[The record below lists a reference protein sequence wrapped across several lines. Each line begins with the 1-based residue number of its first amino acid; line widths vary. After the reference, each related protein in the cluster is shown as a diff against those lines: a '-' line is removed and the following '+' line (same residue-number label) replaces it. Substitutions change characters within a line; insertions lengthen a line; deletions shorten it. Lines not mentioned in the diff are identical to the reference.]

1 MKLQNPFTISG
12 YAGEEYFC
20 DRVKETETLIGAWR
34 NGRNITM
41 ISPRKMGKTGLIKH
55 VFNTIK
61 AEHKDLTTIYMDIF
75 PTQNL
80 REFVRLFA
88 TAVFGQMES
97 PSQNTLEKIARFVRS
112 CRPTLTFDEFTG
124 GPKVSIDILPSQEE
138 TTLKEIF
145 EYIGRSGKRF
155 CIAIDEF
162 QQICSYPEKG
172 VEALLRSYIQFVP
185 DAWFIFSGSRQHMM
199 AEMFISAKRPFYQST
214 QMVTIGRIDK
224 DAYYM
229 FADKFFKE
237 KKTELPRS
245 TFDYLYDRYDGH
257 TWYIQNILNRLY
269 GMKFKP
275 SLNEVAVECAVNEI
289 IAEYS
294 FAYESLFRAYPSG
307 SIRILKALAREGKV
321 KEPLAGNFI
330 FRHGLRAASSVS
342 SALKSLVE
350 NEIVYKSPE
359 GYMIYD
365 RFMTEWF
372 RRLELSV

>member
-1 MKLQNPFTISG
+1 MIDMKLQNPFTISG

-88 TAVFGQMES
+88 TAVFGQM
-97 PSQNTLEKIARFVRS
+97 
-112 CRPTLTFDEFTG
+112 
-124 GPKVSIDILPSQEE
+124 DILPSQEE
-138 TTLKEIF
+138 ATLKEIF

-185 DAWFIFSGSRQHMM
+185 DAWFIFSGS
-199 AEMFISAKRPFYQST
+199 T
-214 QMVTIGRIDK
+214 
-224 DAYYM
+224 
-229 FADKFFKE
+229 
-237 KKTELPRS
+237 
-245 TFDYLYDRYDGH
+245 
-257 TWYIQNILNRLY
+257 
-269 GMKFKP
+269 
-275 SLNEVAVECAVNEI
+275 
-289 IAEYS
+289 
-294 FAYESLFRAYPSG
+294 
-307 SIRILKALAREGKV
+307 
-321 KEPLAGNFI
+321 
-330 FRHGLRAASSVS
+330 
-342 SALKSLVE
+342 
-350 NEIVYKSPE
+350 
-359 GYMIYD
+359 
-365 RFMTEWF
+365 
-372 RRLELSV
+372 